1 MKTLIDTARG
11 LQKFHTLHFLP
22 RRILMERKKN
32 LLESTFIASKY
43 ADDKTYIPKN
53 EEIQKKFKNDI
64 PRTLETHNLTVDKT
78 KT

>member
-1 MKTLIDTARG
+1 
-11 LQKFHTLHFLP
+11 
-22 RRILMERKKN
+22 MERKKN
-32 LLESTFIASKY
+32 LLESTFIDSKY

-53 EEIQKKFKNDI
+53 EEIQNKFKHEI